1 VDSLT
6 ILLLALPSTVIGIG
20 LISLWNTSWTNFI
33 YSTPMIIILGYL
45 AKYTAL
51 TSRISV
57 TQLAQIPSSMEEAA
71 QVAGAGWFRRM
82 AFIVAPLARRGLLT
96 GWLVGYIF
104 SLRDTGITML
114 VYPAGHETLPVRI
127 FTLMANG
134 SPQLIAAL
142 CMVMITA
149 TLLPAGILW
158 MILNIMTRKVTR

>member
-1 VDSLT
+1 
-6 ILLLALPSTVIGIG
+6 
-20 LISLWNTSWTNFI
+20 FI
-33 YSTPMIIILGYL
+33 YSTPVIIILGYL

-57 TQLAQIPSSMEEAA
+57 AQLGQIPSSMEEAA
-71 QVAGAGWFRRM
+71 QVAGAGWFRRI
-82 AFIVAPLARRGLLT
+82 AFVVAPLARRGLLI
-96 GWLVGYIF
+96 GWVVGYIF

-142 CMVMITA
+142 CMIMITA

-158 MILNIMTRKVTR
+158 MMPGIIKRKAIK